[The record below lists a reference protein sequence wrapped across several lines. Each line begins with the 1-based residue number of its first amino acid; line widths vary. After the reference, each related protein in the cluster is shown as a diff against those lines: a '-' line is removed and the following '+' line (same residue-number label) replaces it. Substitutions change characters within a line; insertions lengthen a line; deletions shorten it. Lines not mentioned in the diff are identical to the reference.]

1 MYLIERY
8 FSHITPQIEYIF
20 KAINSM
26 YSMQN
31 SYKVSVS
38 LSTVFIIEK
47 VIRFIDRILKNYL
60 KTLKIV
66 FLEENLKFVNC

>member
-1 MYLIERY
+1 
-8 FSHITPQIEYIF
+8 
-20 KAINSM
+20 
-26 YSMQN
+26 MQN

-38 LSTVFIIEK
+38 LSTVFITEK